1 MATRVKE
8 VEQHWMKQFESILK
22 RKAPK
27 LVGHV
32 EEARAQY
39 MQTMGY
45 TPEDAVKD
53 IIQPG
58 SLERSN
64 HSKIKNSNCAEGLM
78 AEAKKKPAKWH
89 EAIKRPVKV
98 GDKVHVGHAQKG
110 GAGVEGKVTK
120 IAGKVVYITND
131 AGKTYKGPLKNTA
144 IMEISGVDS
153 LKPNDPHTPEDE
165 AEKDAADDVMEAGPK
180 KKGGRPRGGP
190 HIENVRFWDLPEKS
204 QLKYIIK
211 DASQAVAANPTA
223 RKANGKW
230 ADEINDAV
238 TVLYWRK
245 KKGIKV
251 EELEEA
257 WKLGGLGKDS

>member
-1 MATRVKE
+1 
-8 VEQHWMKQFESILK
+8 
-22 RKAPK
+22 
-27 LVGHV
+27 
-32 EEARAQY
+32 

-64 HSKIKNSNCAEGLM
+64 HSKIKNSNCVEGLM

-120 IAGKVVYITND
+120 IAGNVVYIKND

-165 AEKDAADDVMEAGPK
+165 AEKDDMIIET
-180 KKGGRPRGGP
+180 
-190 HIENVRFWDLPEKS
+190 ENVNILIDSESAPLINGSTVDYVDGLMRSGFVISNPNTPATGGCACGGGGCGCGGDSKPPV
-204 QLKYIIK
+204 
-211 DASQAVAANPTA
+211 DPASMDHTQGNAS
-223 RKANGKW
+223 NG
-230 ADEINDAV
+230 
-238 TVLYWRK
+238 
-245 KKGIKV
+245 GCGS
-251 EELEEA
+251 
-257 WKLGGLGKDS
+257 GGCGCGSA